1 MVNVQ
6 EGHSDDLKNILA
18 KRADQWAARDA
29 KIYQDCMDMVTC
41 QPDVFNVL
49 AARMPIKI
57 FDYRNEPGYPVVG
70 VPFQTVSPSD
80 VLPTPHYVETLYAPP
95 IGPPVFGGADWKPKA
110 RPPRPPNAEPSSLHL
125 QGKVAYLSGSH
136 SIGAPESHKRK
147 NPAAFRRPQNSLYAR
162 RTILDIILARKR
174 RNMKVKT
181 KRIQKALMKSP
192 KSKANKAKALAT
204 KSRPP
209 RSIMGSPS
217 FFSPMSR
224 TVYKSNQKDAPNASR
239 SNMSYML

>member
-1 MVNVQ
+1 
-6 EGHSDDLKNILA
+6 
-18 KRADQWAARDA
+18 
-29 KIYQDCMDMVTC
+29 MDVVSC
-41 QPDVFNVL
+41 RPNVFNVL
-49 AARMPIKI
+49 GARMPIKI
-57 FDYRNEPGYPVVG
+57 FDYGNEPGYPVVG

-80 VLPTPHYVETLYAPP
+80 VFPTPQYVETLYAPP
-95 IGPPVFGGADWKPKA
+95 IGPPVFGGVDWKPKA

-125 QGKVAYLSGSH
+125 QGNVTYLSGSH
-136 SIGAPESHKRK
+136 SIGAPESNKSK
-147 NPAAFRRPQNSLYAR
+147 NPAAFRRPQNSLYPR

-174 RNMKVKT
+174 QNMKVRT

-192 KSKANKAKALAT
+192 KSKAHKAKALAT

-224 TVYKSNQKDAPNASR
+224 TAYKSNQKGAPNASR
-239 SNMSYML
+239 SNMSYIL